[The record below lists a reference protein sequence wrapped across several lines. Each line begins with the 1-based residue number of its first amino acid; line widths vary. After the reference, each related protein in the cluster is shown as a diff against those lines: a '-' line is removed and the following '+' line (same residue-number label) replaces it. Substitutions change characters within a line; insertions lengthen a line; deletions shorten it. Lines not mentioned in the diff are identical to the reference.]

1 MKILMLSWEYPPRIV
16 GGIARVVHDL
26 SKRLIKDGHDVTV
39 VTYRDGNMPYYENDK
54 GVEVY
59 RIDNYI
65 ISPNN
70 FIDWIMQMN
79 FNMIAKVNELL
90 AKGEKFDVI
99 HAHDWLV
106 AYAAKTLKNSYD
118 IPLVSTIHATESGRN
133 KGIHDETQRYIN
145 DTEWMLTYESSEVI
159 VNSNYMKNELQR
171 LFGLPF
177 EKINVVP
184 NGININAFNGVDRDY
199 EFRRQYAADNE
210 KIILFMGRLVYEK
223 GVQHLIDAM
232 PKILKHYHDAKL
244 IIAGKG
250 GMLDELKAK
259 VEMLGLSKKV
269 YFTGYLNSKQ
279 VVKMYKC
286 ADVSVFPSTYEPFGI
301 VALEAMLAGVPT
313 VVSDTGGLNEII
325 NHGIDGMKSYT
336 GNANSLADSILTLL
350 YDHQLCSEITK
361 NAKQKVKLEYNWTK
375 LAQDTHFVYQKAI
388 CETMA
393 NRQAEQI
400 AQEKLRKTKKIKNAE
415 TEITKLI
422 PFKKKNAYA

>member
-39 VTYRDGNMPYYENDK
+39 VTYRDGDVPYYENDK

-59 RIDNYI
+59 RIDNYM

-90 AKGEKFDVI
+90 AKGHKFDVV

-118 IPLVSTIHATESGRN
+118 IPLVATIHATESGRN
-133 KGIHDETQRYIN
+133 KGIHDETQRYVN
-145 DTEWMLTYESSEVI
+145 DTEWMLTYEASEVI
-159 VNSNYMKNELQR
+159 VNSDYMKAELQR

-184 NGININAFNGVDRDY
+184 NGININAFNGIERDY

-223 GVQHLIDAM
+223 GIQHLIDAM
-232 PKILKHYHDAKL
+232 PKILEHYNDAKL

-259 VEMLGLSKKV
+259 VDMMGLSQKV

-279 VVKMYKC
+279 VPKMYKC
-286 ADVSVFPSTYEPFGI
+286 ADISVFPSTYEPFGI

-325 NHGIDGMKSYT
+325 NHGINGMKSYT
-336 GNANSLADSILTLL
+336 GNSNSLADSILTLL
-350 YDHQLCSEITK
+350 YDKHLCSEVTK
-361 NAKQKVKLEYNWTK
+361 NAKQKVKAEYNWTK
-375 LAQDTHFVYQKAI
+375 IAADTHLAYEKAI
-388 CETMA
+388 CQTMA
-393 NRQAEQI
+393 ERQAKQI
-400 AQEKLRKTKKIKNAE
+400 AQEEAQKQIKKSN
-415 TEITKLI
+415 EITNLLS
-422 PFKKKNAYA
+422 FKKSRQAYA